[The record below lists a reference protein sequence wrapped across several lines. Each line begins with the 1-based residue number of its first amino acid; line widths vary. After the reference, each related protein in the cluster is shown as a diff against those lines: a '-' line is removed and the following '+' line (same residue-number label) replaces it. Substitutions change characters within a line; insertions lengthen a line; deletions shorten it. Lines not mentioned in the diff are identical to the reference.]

1 MLDLLGPNLE
11 ELFAYCG
18 RQFSLKT
25 ILLIGLQLVTR
36 VERIHSRGLVFRSH
50 EYRLSLHT
58 EERRKS
64 KTSEIPGKS
73 SDTNNHLSF

>member
-1 MLDLLGPNLE
+1 MDLLGPNLE

-36 VERIHSRGLVFRSH
+36 VERIHSRGLVFR
-50 EYRLSLHT
+50 
-58 EERRKS
+58 
-64 KTSEIPGKS
+64 
-73 SDTNNHLSF
+73 

>member
-36 VERIHSRGLVFRSH
+36 VERIHSRGLVFRYH
-50 EYRLSLHT
+50 E
-58 EERRKS
+58 
-64 KTSEIPGKS
+64 
-73 SDTNNHLSF
+73 

>member
-1 MLDLLGPNLE
+1 MMKKIIDPVLSKVLDLLGPNLE

-36 VERIHSRGLVFRSH
+36 VERIHSRGLVFR
-50 EYRLSLHT
+50 
-58 EERRKS
+58 
-64 KTSEIPGKS
+64 
-73 SDTNNHLSF
+73 